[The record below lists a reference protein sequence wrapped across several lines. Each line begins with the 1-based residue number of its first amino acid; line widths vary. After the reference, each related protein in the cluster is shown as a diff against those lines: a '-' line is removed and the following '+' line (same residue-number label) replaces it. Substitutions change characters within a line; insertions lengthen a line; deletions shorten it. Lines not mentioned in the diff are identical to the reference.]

1 MADEK
6 EATPVE
12 RPAPPQDETPKF
24 SRALLGIRSFADI
37 KAILTHQEY
46 EPHVHM
52 LVLLVIT
59 FIVGAVT
66 LGTM

>member
-1 MADEK
+1 MAEGK
-6 EATPVE
+6 GPEQQTVPE
-12 RPAPPQDETPKF
+12 DETPKF
-24 SRALLGIRSFADI
+24 RKALLGIRSVADI

-59 FIVGAVT
+59 FIVGAIT
-66 LGTM
+66 LAAL